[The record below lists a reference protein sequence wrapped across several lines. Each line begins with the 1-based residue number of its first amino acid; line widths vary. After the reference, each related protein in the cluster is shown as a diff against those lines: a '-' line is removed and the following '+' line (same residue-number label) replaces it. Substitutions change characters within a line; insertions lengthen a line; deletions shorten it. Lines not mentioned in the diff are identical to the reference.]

1 MKKVFIFLLL
11 HQFLIALSIKVPGFV
26 PYVSQ
31 KFLYNI
37 CGGENISPKII
48 VTKIPKETK
57 SLSITIF
64 DPDAPKVGGWWHW
77 AIFNL
82 PPQTIIKKNIKPN
95 QFLQLKNDYGKFGYG
110 GPCPPPG
117 KPHHYIITLYALKEK
132 VHFSKNTSIKNALKA
147 ITPLIIK
154 KVQAVGIYQRK

>member
-31 KFLYNI
+31 KFLYNV

-64 DPDAPKVGGWWHW
+64 DPDAPKVGGWW
-77 AIFNL
+77 
-82 PPQTIIKKNIKPN
+82 TG
-95 QFLQLKNDYGKFGYG
+95 QFLICPHKLLLKK
-110 GPCPPPG
+110 
-117 KPHHYIITLYALKEK
+117 I
-132 VHFSKNTSIKNALKA
+132 
-147 ITPLIIK
+147 
-154 KVQAVGIYQRK
+154 